1 MNQDNKDAG
10 YTAQDQMIVS
20 AARQIKNDDIVY
32 VGVGLPMLSAM
43 FAKHNHAPDCV
54 IVIQNGTVRSTL
66 FPLPGATDTLGTQTM
81 SDQLTSLFYV
91 DCLAQAGFITTGFLG
106 AGQVDRYGNLND
118 TAVGDYRNP
127 VHRWP
132 GSGGANDVMSFCK
145 RTIVILRQSKRRFL
159 EHVDF
164 ITCPGYL
171 DGKPGQR
178 EEVGLPPNT
187 GPSAVITD
195 LGLYVFEDREMVL
208 KSIHSGVGV
217 TLEQAKAEISWD
229 IKLASDFGDTE
240 PPTNEELRVFR
251 EKVDPQGLWSA
262 GRRRLMRDEENESR

>member
-1 MNQDNKDAG
+1 M
-10 YTAQDQMIVS
+10 
-20 AARQIKNDDIVY
+20 
-32 VGVGLPMLSAM
+32 
-43 FAKHNHAPDCV
+43 
-54 IVIQNGTVRSTL
+54 
-66 FPLPGATDTLGTQTM
+66 
-81 SDQLTSLFYV
+81 
-91 DCLAQAGFITTGFLG
+91 
-106 AGQVDRYGNLND
+106 
-118 TAVGDYRNP
+118 
-127 VHRWP
+127 
-132 GSGGANDVMSFCK
+132 
-145 RTIVILRQSKRRFL
+145 
-159 EHVDF
+159 
-164 ITCPGYL
+164 
-171 DGKPGQR
+171 
-178 EEVGLPPNT
+178 GLPPNT